1 MLTVNTSQF
10 VRLKSTEGSVLKSR
24 RWRCWCVPRHS
35 YMSWAEEVTS
45 RGDRHLSELWIKY
58 EVWPCWIIC
67 PLFCCRLFLYF
78 VSLVDEHNIVCDNL
92 RINLNNVTN
101 CDESRLHRASS
112 LHEVHFGSWYI
123 LRYSRWDRGDDSL
136 HLSSTQIYGTFS
148 KRSQGSHSKHVF
160 RSEMCLNIC
169 LTMATAFH
177 TTQTVCSLLHE
188 GV

>member
-1 MLTVNTSQF
+1 MCSSSL
-10 VRLKSTEGSVLKSR
+10 LHELSVT
-24 RWRCWCVPRHS
+24 RWHI
-35 YMSWAEEVTS
+35 
-45 RGDRHLSELWIKY
+45 SELWIKY
-58 EVWPCWIIC
+58 EVWHCWIIC

-136 HLSSTQIYGTFS
+136 HLSSTQIYDTFS
-148 KRSQGSHSKHVF
+148 KLLKDHIQGISYNSN
-160 RSEMCLNIC
+160 CLQFITWRC
-169 LTMATAFH
+169 LDVMIWSCRTLWG
-177 TTQTVCSLLHE
+177 SLDMNKQYVNVVLKLR
-188 GV
+188 VMWLVSDYF